1 MLSKKS
7 DRFLKEFRIEMMARG
22 KNDEYRDELEE
33 ELRDHLMMAEQ
44 NGDSLESVTGGSV
57 KNYIK
62 ALSSEIPETNHMKR
76 NLMLLLMFLIGMF
89 TIPRLISGTFDYTLS
104 MLLYYICT
112 ALLGPILF
120 YTIVK
125 FVFINYTNLQTEKI
139 DKTGIL
145 LCFVYALFY
154 MALLV
159 GGLFLAKNYPV
170 YEFFQLSPKI
180 NMAIGFILLG
190 IFIVVTLFMKQWFY
204 TFLIIAI
211 NLPDIISQIFVS
223 NNPTD
228 ENYLI
233 VSSILLLIVSVI
245 IFAVLIFYNKKESKK
260 SSQQTSDDQP
270 R

>member
-22 KNDEYRDELEE
+22 KNDEYRDELED
-33 ELRDHLMMAEQ
+33 ELRDHLTMAEQ

-89 TIPRLISGTFDYTLS
+89 TIPELISGSFDYTLT

-112 ALLGPILF
+112 VLLGPLLL
-120 YTIVK
+120 YTVVK
-125 FVFINYTNLQTEKI
+125 FVFIRYTNLQTEKI
-139 DKTGIL
+139 DKMGIF
-145 LCFVYALFY
+145 LCFVYTILY
-154 MALLV
+154 MAILV
-159 GGLFLAKNYPV
+159 GGLYLSANYPV
-170 YEFFQLSPKI
+170 YEFFQLSPQV
-180 NMAIGFILLG
+180 NTTIGFILLG
-190 IFIVVTLFMKQWFY
+190 LFIVVTLLMKKWFY
-204 TFLIIAI
+204 AFLILALS
-211 NLPDIISQIFVS
+211 LPDIISQLFIS

-233 VSSILLLIVSVI
+233 VSSILVLIVSII
-245 IFAVLIFYNKKESKK
+245 IFGALIFNNKK
-260 SSQQTSDDQP
+260 SSEQTSGDQT